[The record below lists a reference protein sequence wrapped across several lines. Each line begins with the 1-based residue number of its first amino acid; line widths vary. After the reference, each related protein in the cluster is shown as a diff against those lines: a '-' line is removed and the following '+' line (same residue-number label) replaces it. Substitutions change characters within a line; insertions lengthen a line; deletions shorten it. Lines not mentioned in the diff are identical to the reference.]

1 MTRRALAAVILAL
14 ALPLADLA
22 PARAEDDSC
31 ARQSRRVRLPSG
43 FAEARV
49 SFVGVLTN
57 GRSRTGESF
66 PGRDLRELRLVV
78 EWTEIEKVH
87 HQRLEISSPDGALY
101 QRFAGTLR
109 RHRPASD
116 GHHSTAG
123 HRQRDHRL
131 RTLRRVVRGGVP
143 RRRRRRGDRAPPLL
157 SDPALS
163 PRPDPAVLVADLAGH
178 FLQRGNTLRLRA
190 RGSSM
195 LPFLRD
201 GDVLE
206 IRPAIARRDPN
217 RRCNML

>member
-1 MTRRALAAVILAL
+1 VTRRALAAVILTL

-101 QRFAGTLR
+101 QRFASPLVGTG
-109 RHRPASD
+109 RPVTITTRLPVTGSAITDS
-116 GHHSTAG
+116 GLYGEWCAG
-123 HRQRDHRL
+123 
-131 RTLRRVVRGGVP
+131 V
-143 RRRRRRGDRAPPLL
+143 
-157 SDPALS
+157 
-163 PRPDPAVLVADLAGH
+163 
-178 FLQRGNTLRLRA
+178 FLDDDDDA
-190 RGSSM
+190 
-195 LPFLRD
+195 
-201 GDVLE
+201 
-206 IRPAIARRDPN
+206 AIARRRFFLTPP
-217 RRCNML
+217 